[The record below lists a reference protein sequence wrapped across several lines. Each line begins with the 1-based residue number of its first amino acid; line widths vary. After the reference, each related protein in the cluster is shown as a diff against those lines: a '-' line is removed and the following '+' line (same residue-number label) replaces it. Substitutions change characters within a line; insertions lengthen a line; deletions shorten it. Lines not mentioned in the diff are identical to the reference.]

1 MAPPRSAPP
10 AGPGRPSP
18 VRRPRRGSD
27 RPINARTVR
36 GTWLL
41 VALPLLL
48 AAFTVG
54 RPQPLAPPVIPPA
67 FDGATAA
74 ALARELADNYPD
86 RSPGAPDALG
96 AAGWFAQ
103 QVRLYGFDPQ
113 VDSFRATVPGHGRA
127 ELRNVVAVR
136 SGPSRGAIVFLAHR
150 DNTGVSRGENDNA
163 SGTAALIEL
172 ARAYAPIAGPSGV
185 QARSA
190 HTLVFVSTDGGAYGA
205 IGAARFAEQSVYADD
220 AVAVIVLDAI
230 GGPGAPRLLLDGDRP
245 QSPDTTLVRTA
256 AVRLLEETGQEPVRP
271 TALRQLLDLGFPFTL
286 REQGPLLARGV
297 PALTLTTLP
306 EGRHG
311 KVEYGPLN
319 ERRLSEVGRAVQGLL
334 GSLDGGLELAEGT
347 SSYVYLGRRTIRGW
361 AVQLVLITALLPFL
375 MGAVD
380 LFARCRRRRIPLV
393 PAALGLRSR
402 LGFWLYA
409 GLLLFVAAK
418 LGVFPEAED
427 GRPLP
432 PGTAEPPLVGAAV
445 LVTLLAAGWLVGRER
460 LIPRRRARV
469 SETLAG
475 YSVALL
481 ALGLLALVVVATNP
495 FSLVYLLPSLYAW
508 LWLPQIHDR
517 PPIFRLALFLAGFAG
532 PLLLVAGVA
541 RPYDL
546 TFDAPWYVLS
556 LVATGYT
563 PWLAAALGLAWL
575 AVAAQ
580 LAALA
585 VGRYAPYPD
594 VRNRPPGPLARLGR
608 RATVRREAP
617 DALELP

>member
-1 MAPPRSAPP
+1 MAPPRPAPP

-18 VRRPRRGSD
+18 VRRPRRSAD

-54 RPQPLAPPVIPPA
+54 RPQPLPPPAIPPA
-67 FDGATAA
+67 FDGTTAA

-103 QVRLYGFDPQ
+103 QLRLYGFDPQ

-230 GGPGAPRLLLDGDRP
+230 GGPSAPRLVLDGDRP

-256 AVRLLEETGQEPVRP
+256 AVRVLEQTGQEPLRP

-311 KVEYGPLN
+311 KVEYDALN

-347 SSYVYLGRRTIRGW
+347 SSYLYLGRRTIRGW
-361 AVQLVLITALLPFL
+361 AIQLVLITALLPFV

-393 PAALGLRSR
+393 PAVLGLRSR
-402 LGFWLYA
+402 LGFWIYA
-409 GLLLFVAAK
+409 GLLLLVAAK

-432 PGTAEPPLVGAAV
+432 PGVAEPPLVGAAV
-445 LVTLLAAGWLVGRER
+445 LVTLLVAGWLVGRER
-460 LIPRRRARV
+460 LIPRRRVRV
-469 SETLAG
+469 RETLAG

-495 FSLVYLLPSLYAW
+495 FALVYLLPSLYAW
-508 LWLPQIHDR
+508 LWLPQIYDR
-517 PPIFRLALFLAGFAG
+517 PPVLRLGLFLGGFAG

-546 TFDAPWYVLS
+546 SFDAPWYVLS

-563 PWLAAALGLAWL
+563 PWLTVALGFAWL

-594 VRNRPPGPLARLGR
+594 VRDRPPGPLARLGK